1 MQEWEMGRMG
11 EGEIRA
17 QRFAYGCVFAFAFGV
32 VLVAGCGPKSNKGSV
47 TGTVTLDGQPI
58 KAGLIHFAAVDGLTP
73 TADAAITEGKFN
85 ASVPPG
91 DKKVSISAPKVT
103 GQRRMYETPNSPM
116 IDITE
121 ESVPKQYNAQTT
133 LKYTVTAGS
142 QQQDFELTSKR

>member
-1 MQEWEMGRMG
+1 MG

-17 QRFAYGCVFAFAFGV
+17 RRFNYFCTFAFALVV
-32 VLVAGCGPKSNKGSV
+32 VLAAGCGAKSNKGTV

-73 TADAAITEGKFN
+73 TADAAITDGKFK
-85 ASVPPG
+85 ARVPPG

-133 LKYTVTAGS
+133 LKYTVAAGS
-142 QQQDFELTSKR
+142 QQKDFELTSKK